1 MLAHSSFVYTI
12 AGIAF
17 FIFGMDLASKN
28 LQVLAANRIKGLIS
42 KLSDKPYLGVVV
54 GILMTVIIQSS
65 GAVTSMLVGL
75 GSAGVVAL
83 PQVMSV
89 ILGSAIGSTLTVQL
103 LSLNVA
109 QFGLPLFTFSF
120 LIYFLSKKRVVKS
133 VASVI
138 MGFGLIFWGLEVIT
152 YGTSALRESNLFI
165 DFLDYLK
172 AYPLIAILATA
183 FFTAIV
189 HSSAVTIGFAMGLAA
204 GGMISLYDAIFW
216 VYGANIGTTATA
228 LIASAGG
235 NYMGRQVAWA
245 HCLFKVISVGIFF
258 FFTTYFASFLT
269 SDLPQ
274 RDIANA
280 HTCFNV
286 FAALMFYPFIK
297 YGVVV
302 VQKLFPA
309 SKSEKEFSVKYL
321 GRGDFQS
328 VSVAV
333 AHAEREVL
341 RMADI
346 VFSMIRDSL
355 ALFKGEDLDLKEA
368 ILEKDNRVDLLNKEI
383 NLFVASYME
392 QADPGSEVDFLRLMT
407 FSTDLESVGDVIDNS
422 LLKMAEKKQALKV
435 DFSPEG
441 WKEIKKMYEE
451 TKKLSSLSITCFQR
465 QDVELAGKIVYNKR
479 LIRRM
484 EKDFRIRH
492 LERLIAGK
500 QETMNT
506 SSIHMDILSE
516 YRRIVGLMSN
526 HVYSLLKDT
535 DKYLILPRGSGE
547 DEE

>member
-1 MLAHSSFVYTI
+1 MLAHSSFIFTL

-28 LQVLAANRIKGLIS
+28 LQILAANKIKALIN
-42 KLSDKPYLGVVV
+42 KLSDKPYLGVVIGV
-54 GILMTVIIQSS
+54 VITVIIQSS

-75 GSAGVVAL
+75 GSAGVVTL

-89 ILGSAIGSTLTVQL
+89 ILGSVIGSTITVQL

-109 QFGLPLFTFSF
+109 QFGLPLFTISF
-120 LIYFLSKKRVVKS
+120 MIYFLSKKRVVKS
-133 VASVI
+133 SASVF

-152 YGTSALRESNLFI
+152 YGTSALRESNLFLS
-165 DFLDYLK
+165 FLDYL
-172 AYPLIAILATA
+172 ANYPVVAILATA

-204 GGMISLYDAIFW
+204 SGMLSLYDAIFW

-228 LIASAGG
+228 LMASAGG

-245 HCLFKVISVGIFF
+245 HCLFKVFSVCGFF
-258 FFTTYFASFLT
+258 YFTKLFSDFLI

-280 HTCFNV
+280 HTIFNV
-286 FAALMFYPFIK
+286 VAVMIFYPFIK
-297 YGVVV
+297 YGVKVIE
-302 VQKLFPA
+302 KLFPP
-309 SKSEKEFSVKYL
+309 SKSEKDFSVKYL

-346 VFSMIRDSL
+346 VFSMIRDSID
-355 ALFKGEDLDLKEA
+355 LFKGENLDLKEA
-368 ILEKDNRVDLLNKEI
+368 ILEKDNRVDLLHKEI
-383 NLFVASYME
+383 NMFVASYME

-407 FSTDLESVGDVIDNS
+407 FSTDLESVGDVIDNI
-422 LLKMAEKKQALKV
+422 LIKMAEKKQFLKV
-435 DFSPEG
+435 DFSEEG
-441 WKEIKKMYEE
+441 WAEIKQVYEE
-451 TKKLSSLSITCFQR
+451 VKKLSSLSITCFQR
-465 QDVELAGKIVYNKR
+465 QDKDLAGKIVYNKR
-479 LIRRM
+479 VIRRM

-492 LERLIAGK
+492 MERLIAGK
-500 QETMNT
+500 KESINT
-506 SSIHMDILSE
+506 SSIHLDILSE
-516 YRRIVGLMSN
+516 YRRVAGLMSN

-547 DEE
+547 D